1 MGLGTGMELRLC
13 PLVFPELLSS
23 YRKSLPFCKWQQL
36 LPHGKNVPEN
46 DTHQTKAGAS
56 VESEKQSPE
65 NTVLLDLG
73 PVQSSDKGQQIA
85 HCLVSFSWI
94 SETWCGRLSVHAYS
108 VMSDFLQ
115 SCQAPPSMGFP
126 RQEYWSGL
134 PFPSPGH
141 LLDPGMEPRSPAS
154 PALAAGFFPAE
165 PPGKSGRL
173 SNGLQR
179 HPGPNLSNL

>member
-1 MGLGTGMELRLC
+1 MELRLC

-23 YRKSLPFCKWQQL
+23 YRKSLPFRKWQQL

-56 VESEKQSPE
+56 MESEKQSPE
-65 NTVLLDLG
+65 NTVFLDPG
-73 PVQSSDKGQQIA
+73 PVQSSDKGQHIA

-134 PFPSPGH
+134 PFPSPGTFSTQGLNPGLLH
-141 LLDPGMEPRSPAS
+141 LLHWQT
-154 PALAAGFFPAE
+154 L
-165 PPGKSGRL
+165 
-173 SNGLQR
+173 
-179 HPGPNLSNL
+179 